1 MGLRSR
7 TSNRADER
15 ICHSHPA
22 LTVGAAT
29 RIKLHRRTQ
38 TDGARQLILLC
49 SALIALQSGS
59 MPRRCS
65 QSSTPP
71 FFFCR
76 SFFWHCFML
85 IPASGSFAASAFPVP
100 PLHHWVPSHK
110 AAARVG
116 SSSLAFGCPRKM
128 GQKKEILFW
137 KAGDG
142 WRELPEATENRLR
155 VQVGQKGGAAPVS
168 DYALPDI
175 LWWAKFRLSDKLY
188 QS

>member
-49 SALIALQSGS
+49 SVLTALQSCS

-71 FFFCR
+71 FFCR
-76 SFFWHCFML
+76 SFFWHCFGL

-100 PLHHWVPSHK
+100 ALHHWVPSHK

-116 SSSLAFGCPRKM
+116 SSSLAFDLP
-128 GQKKEILFW
+128 QKNGAEKGDTFISSLIVKWNSLWQEIL
-137 KAGDG
+137 
-142 WRELPEATENRLR
+142 
-155 VQVGQKGGAAPVS
+155 QVGSHSGRF
-168 DYALPDI
+168 L
-175 LWWAKFRLSDKLY
+175 
-188 QS
+188 